1 MYRKLEAFILLL
13 TYKFFNSSK
22 IVFPGPIFMI
32 QKASHTNSTL
42 AVHLQS
48 GLKGSGTSEYPEICP
63 DFDLKRGHYMK
74 SHVTNSWLQWLHR
87 LHYHTPK
94 VYQNL
99 IQSIPLSSHQGAREQ
114 ATDMCNYLYWQSNRK
129 WGLSS
134 LQKYFFEYFLTN
146 IIFYPFDKKK
156 SPPSREIF

>member
-48 GLKGSGTSEYPEICP
+48 GLKGSGTSKYPEICP
-63 DFDLKRGHYMK
+63 DFDLKEHYI
-74 SHVTNSWLQWLHR
+74 
-87 LHYHTPK
+87 HTA
-94 VYQNL
+94 
-99 IQSIPLSSHQGAREQ
+99 H
-114 ATDMCNYLYWQSNRK
+114 
-129 WGLSS
+129 
-134 LQKYFFEYFLTN
+134 
-146 IIFYPFDKKK
+146 
-156 SPPSREIF
+156 